1 MALDLW
7 RALRTISVMT
17 FHTSAVL
24 PRQRQHLGPPRRL
37 PLPVFTTL
45 LLLGAAAVAG
55 TAQAQQKET
64 EQAKGPAA
72 LAHASA
78 AAASLTG
85 AGLAPCRLKGVA
97 HEARC
102 GVVKRP
108 LDPQRPQGPQIDV
121 HFAVLPALARH
132 KKEDPVFFFA
142 GGPGQ
147 SAVAL
152 AGTLERSLA
161 RLSNRRDVVLV
172 DQRGTGRSAPLRCP
186 EVPPAQPLR
195 ELADPAAQATRL
207 RECRA
212 ALEKLPHGD
221 LRQYTTT
228 IAMADVEA
236 VRQALGAP
244 RVNLVGG
251 SYGTRAA
258 LEYMRQFP
266 QAVRRV
272 VLDGVA
278 PPDMVLPASFSTD
291 AQAALEALFAACEAD
306 RGAVTAAAPP
316 DGAAGTQTV
325 PTSTACAA
333 RYPQLRT
340 QWAALLKSLPR
351 EVTVP
356 HPYTGREERL
366 TLTREAV
373 TGMVRPPLYAP
384 LMASALPMAVGEAAQ
399 GRFTSLMGLSMGLAG
414 GGGREMQLA
423 EGMHFS
429 VICAEDMPGLRS
441 GASADRPGVDLGD
454 DFAALYRRVCEGW
467 PQGVVPSAFYQ
478 VPAAKAP
485 VLVLSGGLD
494 PVTPPRH
501 GQRVAQALGPQARHV
516 VVPQAGHGVMLQGC
530 MRDVIFRFID
540 AADSEQALKVQ
551 ADCAAKAPR
560 PPVFV
565 APGALVSTTTSQGR
579 P

>member
-1 MALDLW
+1 MSSQASPRG
-7 RALRTISVMT
+7 RAASPLQLRLLATAMWL
-17 FHTSAVL
+17 SAGAVGL
-24 PRQRQHLGPPRRL
+24 QGPS
-37 PLPVFTTL
+37 
-45 LLLGAAAVAG
+45 
-55 TAQAQQKET
+55 QAQDKAPTQP
-64 EQAKGPAA
+64 QAKASASLVQPSA
-72 LAHASA
+72 LAGP
-78 AAASLTG
+78 G
-85 AGLAPCRLKGVA
+85 AGATLKPCRLQGVE

-102 GVVKRP
+102 GVLQRP
-108 LDPQRPQGPQIDV
+108 LDPQRPEGPKIDV
-121 HFAVLPALARH
+121 HFAVLTALARH

-147 SAVAL
+147 SAMAL
-152 AGTLERSLA
+152 AGMLHRPLA
-161 RLSNRRDVVLV
+161 RLGNRRDVVLI

-195 ELADPAAQATRL
+195 DLADPATQAARL
-207 RECRA
+207 NDCRA

-221 LRQYTTT
+221 LRHYTTT

-236 VRQALGAP
+236 VRQALGATQ
-244 RVNLVGG
+244 VNLVGG

-266 QAVRRV
+266 QAVRRA

-291 AQAALEALFAACEAD
+291 AQAALDALFAACEAD
-306 RGAVTAAAPP
+306 QGSATTAPAVTAVASGSVVKTPP
-316 DGAAGTQTV
+316 GPV
-325 PTSTACAA
+325 PTACAT
-333 RYPQLRT
+333 RYPQLRA

-351 EVTVP
+351 EVTVA
-356 HPYTGREERL
+356 HPYTGREEKL

-373 TGMVRPPLYAP
+373 TTLVRPPLYAP
-384 LMASALPMAVGEAAQ
+384 VMASALPLAIAEASQ
-399 GRFTSLMGLSMGLAG
+399 GRFTPLLGLSTGLAG
-414 GGGREMQLA
+414 GSARALQLA

-429 VICAEDMPGLRS
+429 VICAEDMPRLRA
-441 GASADRPGVDLGD
+441 GASADRPGADFGE
-454 DFAALYRRVCEGW
+454 DFAAVYRRVCEGW
-467 PQGVVPSAFYQ
+467 PRAEVPPAFYQ
-478 VPAAKAP
+478 VPTAKSP

-501 GQRVAQALGPQARHV
+501 GQRVAQALGAQARHV

-530 MRDVIFRFID
+530 MRDVVFRFID
-540 AADSEQALKVQ
+540 AADDVQALKVD

-560 PPVFV
+560 PAVFV
-565 APGALVSTTTSQGR
+565 PPGTTSPVAKEGR

>member
-1 MALDLW
+1 MTIG
-7 RALRTISVMT
+7 RMHFMTRT
-17 FHTSAVL
+17 AAR
-24 PRQRQHLGPPRRL
+24 RQGAARPRRPYLLASAILFSAGVVGL
-37 PLPVFTTL
+37 P
-45 LLLGAAAVAG
+45 GA
-55 TAQAQQKET
+55 AQAQG
-64 EQAKGPAA
+64 QAPVPPQAR
-72 LAHASA
+72 ASA
-78 AAASLTG
+78 SAG
-85 AGLAPCRLKGVA
+85 AGPGAVAPLKPCRLQGVE
-97 HEARC
+97 HEVRC
-102 GVVKRP
+102 GVVQRP
-108 LDPQRPQGPQIDV
+108 LDPQRPEGTKIDV

-147 SAVAL
+147 SAMSL
-152 AGTLERSLA
+152 AGMLARPLA
-161 RLSNRRDVVLV
+161 RLGNRRDVVLI

-195 ELADPAAQATRL
+195 DLADTAAQAARL
-207 RECRA
+207 NECRA

-221 LRQYTTT
+221 LRHYTTT

-244 RVNLVGG
+244 QVNLVGA

-278 PPDMVLPASFSTD
+278 PPDMVLPASLSTD
-291 AQAALEALFAACEAD
+291 AQAVLEALFAACEAD
-306 RGAVTAAAPP
+306 QGSTRAATATAAAPN
-316 DGAAGTQTV
+316 AAANAASGVAGKT
-325 PTSTACAA
+325 PPRPALPACAA
-333 RYPQLRT
+333 HYPQLRA

-351 EVTVP
+351 EVTVL
-356 HPYTGREERL
+356 HPYTGREEKL

-373 TGMVRPPLYAP
+373 TALVRPPLYAP
-384 LMASALPMAVGEAAQ
+384 VMASALPLAIAEAAQ
-399 GRFTSLMGLSMGLAG
+399 GRFTPLLGLSSALAG
-414 GGGREMQLA
+414 GNARALQLA

-429 VICAEDMPGLRS
+429 VICSEDMPRLRA
-441 GASADRPGVDLGD
+441 GASADRPGADFGE

-467 PQGVVPSAFYQ
+467 PQGEVPPAFYQ
-478 VPAAKAP
+478 VPAAKSP
-485 VLVLSGGLD
+485 VLLLSGGLD

-501 GQRVAQALGPQARHV
+501 GQRVAQALGAKARHDV
-516 VVPQAGHGVMLQGC
+516 MRHAGHGVMLQGC
-530 MRDVIFRFID
+530 MRDVVFRFID
-540 AADSEQALKVQ
+540 AAEDAQALLVD
-551 ADCAAKAPR
+551 ADCAVLAPR

-565 APGALVSTTTSQGR
+565 PPGRTSPVSKEAR

>member
-1 MALDLW
+1 MKTRPGAARPREPAPLH
-7 RALRTISVMT
+7 RATRVGVAAGAWLVLA
-17 FHTSAVL
+17 SAWAVWATPAQPQPQPVGRGDD
-24 PRQRQHLGPPRRL
+24 PRPAVVSQPPR
-37 PLPVFTTL
+37 
-45 LLLGAAAVAG
+45 
-55 TAQAQQKET
+55 AQ
-64 EQAKGPAA
+64 
-72 LAHASA
+72 
-78 AAASLTG
+78 AAASLASLT
-85 AGLAPCRLKGVA
+85 PCRLQGLA

-102 GVVKRP
+102 GVIKRP
-108 LDPQRPQGPQIDV
+108 LDPQKPEGPQIDV

-152 AGTLERSLA
+152 AGTLDRPLA
-161 RLSNRRDVVLV
+161 RLTNRRDVVLI
-172 DQRGTGRSAPLRCP
+172 DQRGTGRSAPLHCP
-186 EVPPAQPLR
+186 QVPPTQPLR
-195 ELADPAAQATRL
+195 ELADPLAQAARL
-207 RECRA
+207 RECRT

-244 RVNLVGG
+244 QVNLVGG

-258 LEYMRQFP
+258 LEYLRQFP

-306 RGAVTAAAPP
+306 RGAATAATPP
-316 DGAAGTQTV
+316 DGKADPKTG
-325 PTSTACAA
+325 PTGPIPTACAT
-333 RYPQLRT
+333 RYPQLRA

-366 TLTREAV
+366 MLTREVV
-373 TGMVRPPLYAP
+373 TGLVRPPLYAP
-384 LMASALPMAVGEAAQ
+384 LLASALPMAVAEAAQ
-399 GRFTSLMGLSMGLAG
+399 GRFTPLLGLSMGLAG
-414 GGGREMQLA
+414 GGGRAMQLA

-429 VICAEDMPGLRS
+429 VICAEDLPRLRS
-441 GASADRPGVDLGD
+441 GASADRPGADFGE

-467 PQGVVPSAFYQ
+467 PAGAVPVAFCQ
-478 VPAAKAP
+478 VPVARAP

-530 MRDVIFRFID
+530 MRDAVFRFVD
-540 AADSEQALKVQ
+540 AADDAQALKVK

-560 PPVFV
+560 PPVFLP
-565 APGALVSTTTSQGR
+565 PGGLSLAVPAQAR